1 MENIKIEFLR
11 NIQLFS
17 SLSDEELLHVSS
29 SIMLKEFKKN
39 EVILY
44 EQDTNEFMYIILFG
58 KVRVIQTTEDG
69 KEIILA
75 THKSNELFGEISL
88 IDGKTSPAT
97 VLATE
102 ASLIAIISKKDF
114 YSLLIHQSKVLEKML
129 QILCSRLR
137 ESWKRIEILNFKDAS
152 QRIKMLFLLLSHD
165 NGQKTPEGVVL
176 NIKLTHQNMA
186 DMVGLTRETVT
197 RVIDKFRRD
206 GEIKVLKDKCILL
219 RQDFLQKDLK
229 YVI

>member
-102 ASLIAIISKKDF
+102 TSLIAIISKKDF

-176 NIKLTHQNMA
+176 NIKLTHQNIA

-219 RQDFLQKDLK
+219 RQDFLQKDFK
-229 YVI
+229 DVI